1 MPRHEFVFHEY
12 TEQAYAD
19 GPLPIGEDQVII
31 QPSLAARVTQA
42 LHLQESEMNTHPAW
56 STGVRGVITTT
67 VSKAHQSSFIL
78 SNSSSLVLGA
88 SMPTLFK
95 YIEDSSMPSSQDK
108 LSDLSHTQAW
118 RFAGLV
124 QERLTHPVD
133 EKVIAVPESP
143 TPGPQDWNGGVF
155 TYVAPNS
162 AQVRVGR
169 TRNAV
174 ERGGKTWVDF
184 SQDGGKTWQRKTAIT
199 KDDETAGGRAI
210 VSVERP
216 YVYGKIVDG
225 EPSVVLG
232 TCAAEKGTKCWDIHE
247 REAPVLATWD
257 IRSTIRQEIVEEKWI
272 AISSLGRWQRKR
284 TDTAIFDA
292 PFSNAYPK

>member
-1 MPRHEFVFHEY
+1 MSEVDPFAKVRQALVEESIRPSGVTDPRVLKAFLSVPRHEFVFHEY

-67 VSKAHQSSFIL
+67 VTKAHQSSFIL

-95 YIEDSSMPSSQDK
+95 YIEDSSMPTSQDK

-133 EKVIAVPESP
+133 ETVRAVPESP

-225 EPSVVLG
+225 EPWVVLG

-247 REAPVLATWD
+247 REAPVLAT
-257 IRSTIRQEIVEEKWI
+257 
-272 AISSLGRWQRKR
+272 
-284 TDTAIFDA
+284 
-292 PFSNAYPK
+292 